1 MSERRELLSVSLVD
15 SSHFGED
22 LGDLEIIGKGEDW
35 SYKNYLLNDG
45 EGILTALHQ
54 LRSKSRNDE
63 RLLLGDFVGFD
74 ESYAI
79 LIYM

>member
-1 MSERRELLSVSLVD
+1 MTVS
-15 SSHFGED
+15 
-22 LGDLEIIGKGEDW
+22 
-35 SYKNYLLNDG
+35 NLLNDR

-79 LIYM
+79 